1 MNWTAISA
9 AGELIGALGVLLS
22 LLYLAAQI
30 RQNTRALH
38 HASLDQ
44 AIQDFSRWRGRL
56 ITDPKL
62 IALWRRGLKGQDLDE
77 LERAQFDLLA
87 DDLVFTA
94 QATFLRQTA
103 LQSPPM
109 GIRSIRGL
117 GSVLDHGSGR
127 KWWDR
132 NKEALDPTFVEAIE
146 KQMETRLT

>member
-1 MNWTAISA
+1 MNWNAISA
-9 AGELIGALGVLLS
+9 GGELIGALGVLLS

-38 HASLDQ
+38 HSSLDQ

-56 ITDPKL
+56 ISDPTL
-62 IALWRRGLKGQDLDE
+62 IALWRRGIRGQELDE

-87 DDLVFTA
+87 ADLVFTA

-103 LQSPPM
+103 LQSPAM
-109 GIRSIRGL
+109 GIRSIRGI
-117 GSVLDHGSGR
+117 GSVLDHGRGR
-127 KWWDR
+127 EWWDR
-132 NKEALDPTFVEAIE
+132 NREALDPLFVGAIE